1 MIERHGELGFEEVNV
16 MIIEDVWFELKD
28 GRKAL
33 LRSPKEEDI
42 ESTLEY
48 LVISA
53 KETEYILRHP
63 EECGK
68 YTAEGEKIL
77 FEQKNASPNEAMIM
91 CIVDGKV
98 IGNCEINF
106 FKGIKTRHRANVA
119 IALRSEFWN
128 QGIGTK
134 MFQEMIRLAENRE
147 GVMQIELDFVEG
159 NSRARHL
166 YEKMGFRITG
176 VRPNAVRLKN
186 GTLLNE
192 YMMIKEIKR

>member
-53 KETEYILRHP
+53 EETEYILRYP

-192 YMMIKEIKR
+192 YMMIREVKR

>member
-53 KETEYILRHP
+53 KETEYILRYP

-77 FEQKNASPNEAMIM
+77 FEQKNASPNEAMIT

-192 YMMIKEIKR
+192 YMMIREVKR

>member
-1 MIERHGELGFEEVNV
+1 
-16 MIIEDVWFELKD
+16 MIIDDVRFELKD
-28 GRKAL
+28 GREAI

-53 KETEYILRHP
+53 GETDYILRYP

-68 YTAEGEKIL
+68 YTAEGEKTL

-98 IGNCEINF
+98 VGN
-106 FKGIKTRHRANVA
+106 
-119 IALRSEFWN
+119 WN

-134 MFQEMIRLAENRE
+134 MFEEMIRLAESRE
-147 GVMQIELDFVEG
+147 GVMQIELEFVEG
-159 NSRARHL
+159 NARARHL

-176 VRPNAVRLKN
+176 VHPNAIRLKD
-186 GTLLNE
+186 GTMLNE
-192 YMMIKEIKR
+192 YTMIKEIV

>member
-1 MIERHGELGFEEVNV
+1 
-16 MIIEDVWFELKD
+16 
-28 GRKAL
+28 
-33 LRSPKEEDI
+33 
-42 ESTLEY
+42 
-48 LVISA
+48 
-53 KETEYILRHP
+53 
-63 EECGK
+63 
-68 YTAEGEKIL
+68 
-77 FEQKNASPNEAMIM
+77 
-91 CIVDGKV
+91 
-98 IGNCEINF
+98 
-106 FKGIKTRHRANVA
+106 
-119 IALRSEFWN
+119 
-128 QGIGTK
+128 

>member
-1 MIERHGELGFEEVNV
+1 

-53 KETEYILRHP
+53 KETEYILRYP